1 MGRIYLIRHG
11 ETDSNKG
18 HRFQGRINMPLHA
31 KGLEQT
37 EKLAAY
43 MQHLP
48 VDYFYW
54 WSMLRASLTAAPLA
68 MSNNMSFQPLDLL
81 QEVCFGAWEGLE
93 YAEFSRRWPK

>member
-18 HRFQGRINMPLHA
+18 HRFQGRINMPLNA
-31 KGLEQT
+31 KGLEQS

-48 VDYFYW
+48 VDKIYCK
-54 WSMLRASLTAAPLA
+54 R
-68 MSNNMSFQPLDLL
+68 
-81 QEVCFGAWEGLE
+81 
-93 YAEFSRRWPK
+93 